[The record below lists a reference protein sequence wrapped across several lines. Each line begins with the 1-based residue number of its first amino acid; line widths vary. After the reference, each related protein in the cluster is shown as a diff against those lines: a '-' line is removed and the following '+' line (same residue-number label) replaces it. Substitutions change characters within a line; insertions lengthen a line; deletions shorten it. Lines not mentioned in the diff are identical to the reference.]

1 MSPSS
6 VARIYCLKLWGLR
19 IAILLQIKAGPL
31 AGKTIS
37 LASGES
43 VVIGRASER
52 AQFAVPHDNLMSGVH
67 FAVEYGLDGCR
78 LVDKKSTNGTYLN
91 GARIREAMLLA
102 NGDEIKSGQ
111 TVFVVGIAP
120 DVLASTPSSGPRAA
134 VFNSVAVPRQPHA
147 PANNTSSS
155 SPATL
160 PAATSTTPARPGSV
174 PPPSQPPAPLAPP
187 RDPSVPP
194 ALVIGGWAFHKIPE
208 RWHIQEGLSI
218 QQVVKDA
225 FASSIGAMEEPLGP
239 GVTLARYIEEQSKM
253 LREHLPEPKLTAID
267 APAVSGAEKT
277 AALEIRFQMKDAP
290 SVCMHRLYAL
300 SGSSIGVLT
309 LTTLEKDLAFVK
321 PIFDSTVAGI
331 SFSPKE

>member
-1 MSPSS
+1 M
-6 VARIYCLKLWGLR
+6 
-19 IAILLQIKAGPL
+19 KAGPL

-43 VVIGRASER
+43 VVTGRASER
-52 AQFAVPHDNLMSGVH
+52 AQFAVPHDNLMSGLH

-111 TVFVVGIAP
+111 TLFVVGIAP
-120 DVLASTPSSGPRAA
+120 DALASTPSSGPRAA
-134 VFNSVAVPRQPHA
+134 VPDSVAVPRQPHA

-174 PPPSQPPAPLAPP
+174 PPPSQSPAPLAPP

-208 RWHIQEGLSI
+208 RWHIQEGLCI

-225 FASSIGAMEEPLGP
+225 FPASIAAMEEPLGP
-239 GVTLARYIEEQSKM
+239 GITLAKYVDEQSKM
-253 LREHLPEPKLTAID
+253 FRENVYQPNIGTAATPTVSGSEETSAID
-267 APAVSGAEKT
+267 VHFSS
-277 AALEIRFQMKDAP
+277 KDGP
-290 SVCMHRLYAL
+290 SVCMRRVYART
-300 SGSSIGVLT
+300 GSIIGVLT
-309 LTTLEKDLAFVK
+309 LTALEKDFASVRPVYDFAIAF
-321 PIFDSTVAGI
+321 I
-331 SFSPKE
+331 SFSPAK